1 MQLKWPYEGAA
12 PPTDDMPLF
21 AQPGSNICLDFHGDP
36 GAAQLVVFSDGNHY
50 MALAEALALFRSR
63 HPKVNDIF
71 YATTPPRVIVQMLKS
86 GSLLLGNLE
95 LSVAPHVFISP
106 ASVLERLREDG
117 YVREHTPFVTSR
129 GSVMLVRKGNPKH
142 IAGIVDLMREDVRIF
157 LSNPAAETFSYEA
170 YATTL
175 RHIAVRD
182 GLNCGFLDAPPGA
195 LPRMVYGDCIHHR
208 EAPQCLADDRAD
220 VAIISY
226 HLALRYTRTFPDVF
240 GIVPLSESAENDLDQ
255 TRGTIHIGIVG
266 DGGKWGPSLVGFM
279 LGDDVAALYRRHG
292 LIST

>member
-142 IAGIVDLMREDVRIF
+142 IAGILDLMREDVRIF

-182 GLNCGFLDAPPGA
+182 GLNCGFSMRRREHYRAWCTEIAYIIAKRHNA
-195 LPRMVYGDCIHHR
+195 LPTI
-208 EAPQCLADDRAD
+208 APTWRSSRIIWPC
-220 VAIISY
+220 AIPGPFPMFSGSY
-226 HLALRYTRTFPDVF
+226 HCRNLPRTTWIRRAVPYTSELLATAANGDPRW
-240 GIVPLSESAENDLDQ
+240 SDLCWEKTLPRCIDA
-255 TRGTIHIGIVG
+255 T
-266 DGGKWGPSLVGFM
+266 
-279 LGDDVAALYRRHG
+279 A
-292 LIST
+292 